1 MKLPL
6 YFAIQK
12 RRQRQLLKE
21 TSVVEI
27 DDGERRQR
35 SLILFN
41 DVIIS
46 AKLKPSR

>member
-1 MKLPL
+1 MFVQSFK
-6 YFAIQK
+6 K

-21 TSVVEI
+21 TSLVELV
-27 DDGERRQR
+27 DGERRAR

-41 DVIIS
+41 DVMIA